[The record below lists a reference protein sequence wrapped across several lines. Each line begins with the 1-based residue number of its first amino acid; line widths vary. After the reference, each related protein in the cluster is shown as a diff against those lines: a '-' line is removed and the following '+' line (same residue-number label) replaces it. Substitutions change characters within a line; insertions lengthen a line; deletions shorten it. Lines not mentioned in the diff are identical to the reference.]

1 MAVKYVPYFKDT
13 ISGQAILDNFTRTK
27 RILKYADN
35 DKVNEKIKRGLP
47 LYETEMTEIV
57 GDESDNLVIRGECLS
72 ACAYLKDND
81 IKVDLVYIDPPF
93 ASGADYAKTIYIRRN
108 PKVAE
113 AIKKAEEMLED
124 EELKSFE
131 EKMYGDIWNK
141 ESYLNWM
148 YENLMAI
155 KSIMSE
161 NETIFVHLDYH
172 IVHYVKILMDEIFGE
187 DNLINEIIWRRKQ
200 SVSWASKQ
208 YGITNDTILW
218 YANDGDE
225 YTFNPEFTLDD
236 DNTQKYINERFV
248 YDDNDGRGK
257 YMKSP
262 LVNSLYRPNLKYE
275 FHGIKPPANGWLYK
289 KERLDEWYEK
299 GELCIP
305 SDPNMRIS
313 RKIYVSEYKG
323 QPVQNI
329 WLDIPIAN
337 PMSKERESSNYATQK
352 PEKLLER
359 IINTSSNENMVV
371 ADFFGGSGVTAK
383 VANDLGRKF
392 IHCDVGV
399 NSVETTRDR
408 LLASGASFKMLNI
421 KDGINLYRN
430 PVQTMDKINSL
441 IPGLVNE
448 DSIDEFW
455 EGVIN
460 DTTLGKI
467 PVYIPNLMDSSTK
480 ILDVVLIN
488 KIVNQE
494 IIKLDDSIKKVIIY
508 YIDIIDRKEI
518 DEFINDNLKVD
529 VEIELRDLKEILDE
543 TIVDDSVEYHID
555 NNELEIDSFTS
566 DRLIRKIDEYNEK
579 IQSQSLAS
587 GKNVK
592 LIEISDEGLEL
603 IEMISLDCTSDDG
616 IWHSDEE
623 IKIDKL
629 GYVINKGV
637 KTDVFWDGKISF
649 ERKPLRIKIRNISGD
664 ESITKL

>member
-161 NETIFVHLDYH
+161 NATIFVHLDYH

-494 IIKLDDSIKKVIIY
+494 IIKLDDSIKKIIIY

>member
-35 DKVNEKIKRGLP
+35 DRVNEKIERGLP
-47 LYETEMTEIV
+47 LYETEVTEIV
-57 GDESDNLVIRGECLS
+57 GDKSDNLVIRGECLS
-72 ACAYLKDND
+72 ACAYLKDNN

-93 ASGADYAKTIYIRRN
+93 ASGADYAKKVYIRRN
-108 PKVAE
+108 PKIAE
-113 AIKKAEEMLED
+113 SIRQAEKTLED
-124 EELKSFE
+124 DELKSFE

-141 ESYLNWM
+141 EAYLNWI
-148 YENLMAI
+148 YENLIAI

-161 NETIFVHLDYH
+161 NGTIFVHLDWH
-172 IVHYVKILMDEIFGE
+172 IGHYVKIILDEIFGE
-187 DNLINEIIWRRKQ
+187 DNFINEIIWCYTGGTD
-200 SVSWASKQ
+200 SKK
-208 YGITNDTILW
+208 
-218 YANDGDE
+218 
-225 YTFNPEFTLDD
+225 TFNKKHDNIYMYSKSTDYVFNGLYQEYAEGTIKRFNKIDENGKRYKENTLA
-236 DNTQKYINERFV
+236 
-248 YDDNDGRGK
+248 DGRITRT
-257 YMKSP
+257 YMKEEGKLMPDYWNINIIVKS
-262 LVNSLYRPNLKYE
+262 
-275 FHGIKPPANGWLYK
+275 H
-289 KERLDEWYEK
+289 DE
-299 GELCIP
+299 
-305 SDPNMRIS
+305 S
-313 RKIYVSEYKG
+313 VEY
-323 QPVQNI
+323 
-329 WLDIPIAN
+329 
-337 PMSKERESSNYATQK
+337 STQK
-352 PEKLLER
+352 PEELLKN
-359 IINTSSNENMVV
+359 IITASSNEKMVV

-421 KDGINLYRN
+421 KDGVNLYRN

-637 KTDVFWDGKISF
+637 KTDVFWNGKISF